1 MSLLTRKTQTLISPC
16 CAASILDLDE
26 STVRKGLAG
35 TESLTHVRRGHG
47 KRQRLS
53 LILEE
58 VIMLKSS
65 WIEAAER
72 PMKRLAPM
80 EKRQ

>member
-1 MSLLTRKTQTLISPC
+1 MTLLSRKSQTLISPC

-26 STVRKGLAG
+26 STIRKGLAG
-35 TESLTHVRRGHG
+35 TDTLTHVRRGQG

-72 PMKRLAPM
+72 PAKRLGLT
-80 EKRQ
+80 KKGQ

>member
-35 TESLTHVRRGHG
+35 TESLTRVRRGYG

-72 PMKRLAPM
+72 PMKRLRST
-80 EKRQ
+80 ESRQ